1 MLTIQKGGGVDARR
15 KGYMRDHLT
24 NPIVFPKLIR
34 AVNTDCRSLFAKT
47 QSELKQVV
55 NQEMGSLCSD
65 LHVIVTE
72 GSEMT
77 EATRFPGVSSC
88 LCDKVEAA
96 ETTIERAH
104 EIVGRLEVALPDP
117 GPFRED

>member
-1 MLTIQKGGGVDARR
+1 MKGL
-15 KGYMRDHLT
+15 MTDHLI

-34 AVNTDCRSLFAKT
+34 AINTDCRSLFGKT